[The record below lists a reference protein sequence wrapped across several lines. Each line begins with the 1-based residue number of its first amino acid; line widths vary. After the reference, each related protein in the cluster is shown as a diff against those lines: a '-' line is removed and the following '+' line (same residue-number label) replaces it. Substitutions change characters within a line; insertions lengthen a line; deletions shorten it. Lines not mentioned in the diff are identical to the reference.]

1 MREALISKL
10 NSHFLKSIKRYTFRL
25 NYGCIAK
32 MVGKLTENVQ
42 ADGESSKSSAGP
54 NWKRLVGRRQ
64 TQVLGVDIGSAAV
77 KMVELQKS
85 RSGWSVT
92 AAARAEIGSQPAD
105 DSDAKRDI
113 NTAKAIKECL
123 SSTGSQTR
131 LAVCGVC
138 GPEVAVRSFKFPTL
152 PAAEVEGAVL
162 LEASQVCPFN
172 IDESTVDYQVIPNG
186 KDFVSGVLVAAT
198 NKLIERKRQ
207 ASQNASLSN
216 VLMDVDGLALLNC
229 FSGYEKAKAGKTTAI
244 LNVGNSYTNLAIMG
258 DNNIP
263 FVRDIA
269 YAGNDIVKEIAG
281 EKGISTEAVIKHLS
295 GGDDSSSGG
304 LELGDSLGKACAKLI
319 TDVTETLRYYSAQEK
334 STAVEKIFVC
344 GGFALVKGFV
354 ELLDSKLT
362 AKAELWNPLGKERCE
377 GGSSCR
383 EILEKH
389 GPAMTVAAGLA
400 MRSI

>member
-1 MREALISKL
+1 
-10 NSHFLKSIKRYTFRL
+10 L
-25 NYGCIAK
+25 NYGFIAK
-32 MVGKLTENVQ
+32 MAGKLTENLQ
-42 ADGESSKSSAGP
+42 SKGGSAKGSAGP
-54 NWKRLVGRRQ
+54 SWKRLVGRGQ

-92 AAARAEIGSQPAD
+92 AAAIAEIADQPAG
-105 DSDAKRDI
+105 DSDGKGDI

-123 SSTGSQTR
+123 KSAKTETR

-138 GPEVAVRSFKFPTL
+138 GPEVAVRPFKFPTL
-152 PAAEVEGAVL
+152 PVAEVEGAVL

-198 NKLIERKRQ
+198 NKLIERKKQ
-207 ASQNASLSN
+207 ASENASLGN

-229 FSGYEKAKAGKTTAI
+229 FNGYEKPQTGKTTAI
-244 LNVGNSYTNLAIMG
+244 LNVGNSYTTLAIMG
-258 DNNIP
+258 DNNVP

-269 YAGNDIVKEIAG
+269 YAGDDIVKEIAG
-281 EKGISTEAVIKHLS
+281 EKDISPEAVIKLLS
-295 GGDDSSSGG
+295 GGDDSSSAGS
-304 LELGDSLGKACAKLI
+304 ELGDSLGKACAKLI

-334 STAVEKIFVC
+334 SAAVEKIFVC
-344 GGFALVKGFV
+344 GGFAQVKGFV
-354 ELLDSKLT
+354 ELLDSKLA
-362 AKAELWNPLGKERCE
+362 AKAALWNPLGQERCE

-383 EILEKH
+383 DILQKH